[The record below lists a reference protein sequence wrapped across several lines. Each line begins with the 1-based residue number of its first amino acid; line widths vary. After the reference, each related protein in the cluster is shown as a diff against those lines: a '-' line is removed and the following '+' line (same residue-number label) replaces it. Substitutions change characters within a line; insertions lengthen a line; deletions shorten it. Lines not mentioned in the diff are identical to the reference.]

1 MERRREYLVQM
12 QPIGRKSD
20 MSRADSFFGM
30 LPAIAPAHSCSPTD
44 GASPLRYAL
53 IALQYSSSN
62 SVGPYLQNS
71 RGLPSSPGDLLF
83 GCLRAHRSSVS
94 KPTGRLISGRDP
106 AGIHLRIRHT
116 TMTLQWPT
124 MTYNENVCYSL
135 FQPIVCYCYC
145 YCMSLYVIVIVIA

>member
-1 MERRREYLVQM
+1 MTWLRRWSKMERRREYLVQM

-44 GASPLRYAL
+44 GVSPLRYAL

-94 KPTGRLISGRDP
+94 KPPGRLISGRDP
-106 AGIHLRIRHT
+106 AGIRRIA
-116 TMTLQWPT
+116 
-124 MTYNENVCYSL
+124 SL
-135 FQPIVCYCYC
+135 TWSEIGHCG
-145 YCMSLYVIVIVIA
+145 IGAIAGSSQTD